1 MKSWNASKGDI
12 AAILASDHRDP
23 FAILGCHEVKGGA
36 VVRAFLPDAVAA
48 AVLHPASGA
57 AVDMEKRDPSG
68 FFEAFFK
75 DAKWF
80 RPTLRLTHQD
90 ATSRDVVDLYSFAPW
105 LGEQDLYFHGEG
117 SHLRA
122 YERLGAQPTVHEGVS
137 GVAFA
142 VWAPTA
148 RRVSLVGDFNAWDGR
163 RHLMRVRGN
172 SGVWE
177 LFVPGIGAG
186 EVYKYEIRSA
196 EGKMLLKADPY
207 GQCAE
212 PRPKSASVVWT
223 TRNYE
228 WHDQAWL
235 EQRAKRQP
243 QREPMSIY
251 EVHLGSWRRLPEDG
265 NRSLSYREAA
275 VQLADYVTEMGYTH
289 VELMPIAEHPFGGSW
304 GYQVTDFFAPTRRFG
319 WPDEFA
325 WFIDYMHQR
334 GIGVILDWVPAHFP
348 RDAYALAQFD
358 GSHLYEHADPRQGE
372 HKDWGTLV
380 FNYSRAE
387 VRTFL
392 LSNAVFW
399 LDRYHIDGLR
409 VDAVASMLYLDYS
422 RNAGEWVPNEFGG
435 RENLHAVSLLKRLNE
450 VVTAE
455 FPGVVTIAEE
465 STSWPGVS
473 RPVWTGGL
481 GFTFK
486 WNMGWM
492 HDSLKYMQTD
502 PVFRRYHHDKLTFS
516 LLYAFTENFMLVLSH
531 DEVVHLKKSL
541 LTKMPGDDWQQFAN
555 LRTLF
560 GYMWAHPGK
569 KLVFMGGDTGQRT
582 EWNHDATVQWPL
594 EGDERA
600 LGLQRLVRDLNRLY
614 REQPA
619 LHRLD
624 HESAGFQWV
633 DCNDVDHSVV
643 TFLRFSGD
651 SPADYVLV
659 VCNFTP
665 MPRHDYRVGVPGAG
679 FHREILN
686 TDSVFYGGSNVGN
699 DGGQQAQPVATH
711 GQPWSLSLDLPP
723 LGVMFFRVDP
733 T

>member
-1 MKSWNASKGDI
+1 M
-12 AAILASDHRDP
+12 
-23 FAILGCHEVKGGA
+23 
-36 VVRAFLPDAVAA
+36 
-48 AVLHPASGA
+48 
-57 AVDMEKRDPSG
+57 
-68 FFEAFFK
+68 
-75 DAKWF
+75 
-80 RPTLRLTHQD
+80 
-90 ATSRDVVDLYSFAPW
+90 
-105 LGEQDLYFHGEG
+105 
-117 SHLRA
+117 
-122 YERLGAQPTVHEGVS
+122 
-137 GVAFA
+137 
-142 VWAPTA
+142 
-148 RRVSLVGDFNAWDGR
+148 
-163 RHLMRVRGN
+163 
-172 SGVWE
+172 
-177 LFVPGIGAG
+177 
-186 EVYKYEIRSA
+186 
-196 EGKMLLKADPY
+196 
-207 GQCAE
+207 
-212 PRPKSASVVWT
+212 
-223 TRNYE
+223 
-228 WHDQAWL
+228 

-251 EVHLGSWRRLPEDG
+251 EVHLGSWRRLPEEG

-380 FNYSRAE
+380 FNYGRGE

-502 PVFRRYHHDKLTFS
+502 PIFRRYHHDKLTFS

-569 KLVFMGGDTGQRT
+569 KLLFMGGDTGQRA
-582 EWNHDATVQWPL
+582 EWNHDATVEWPQ
-594 EGDERA
+594 EGDARA
-600 LGLQRLVRDLNRLY
+600 LGLQRLVGDLNRLY

-624 HESAGFQWV
+624 HESAGFLWV

-679 FHREILN
+679 FHREIMN

-699 DGGQQAQPVATH
+699 DGGQQAQPVASH